1 MNNVEGTDPASA
13 NSCFAFSIR
22 RQTYLDSVA
31 LMRISRS
38 VCELEGV
45 EDAALMMATP
55 ANIAIMLNANLI
67 GAEDRS
73 QLDDVGA
80 SDLLLA
86 VRAGADALCKEALS
100 HAEELLDRPLSN
112 ASSSS
117 SEEQEFR
124 PTTLRLAHEQFP
136 DASLALISVP
146 GEYAAAEA
154 RKALIRG
161 LNVMLFSDNVPLSYE
176 LELKQFAVSRGL
188 IVMGPDCGTAHIAGV
203 PLAFANQVKSGA
215 IGLVGASGT
224 GLQEVMCLLDAQS
237 LGISHAIGVGGRDL
251 SDRIGGLSTLQA
263 LEWLDND
270 AATQRIVVIS
280 KPPAARA
287 LDALIERMNNTDKP
301 VTACLIGLP
310 VNDRQALAGR
320 LASNVRLVYT
330 LEDAAGVPAA
340 GVPAAGDPA
349 AGAAAKAEVNDGE
362 STVVSSSGA
371 GKIRGLFCGG
381 TLCAEAQV
389 VLQESG
395 CDVMSNAPVP
405 GATEIK
411 ADVENPMHSDKAQH
425 VLLDLGADEFT
436 AGKPHPMIE
445 PQLRSDW
452 IEQAMAMSDTSVL
465 LLDCVLGFGSHQD
478 PAGVIVEA
486 LNRVQ
491 SASNGSDNNK
501 YPTAIIASVTGT
513 EQDFQ
518 NKSRQIEKLQN
529 VGVVVCR
536 SNAEAARQALQAQ
549 LKTL

>member
-1 MNNVEGTDPASA
+1 MNNVEGTDPVSA

-117 SEEQEFR
+117 SEDQEFR

-161 LNVMLFSDNVPLSYE
+161 LNVMLFSDNVSLSYE
-176 LELKQFAVSRGL
+176 LELKQFAVSQGL
-188 IVMGPDCGTAHIAGV
+188 IVMGPDCGTAHVAGV
-203 PLAFANQVKSGA
+203 PLAFANPVNSGS

-287 LDALIERMNNTDKP
+287 LDALIERMNNIDKP

-310 VNDRQALAGR
+310 VNDRQALADR

-330 LEDAAGVPAA
+330 LEDAAG
-340 GVPAAGDPA
+340 DPA
-349 AGAAAKAEVNDGE
+349 AGTAAKAEVNDSE

-518 NKSRQIEKLQN
+518 NKSRQIEKLKN
-529 VGVVVCR
+529 AGVVVCR
-536 SNAEAARQALQAQ
+536 SNAEATRQALQAQ
-549 LKTL
+549 LKAGA

>member
-1 MNNVEGTDPASA
+1 M
-13 NSCFAFSIR
+13 
-22 RQTYLDSVA
+22 
-31 LMRISRS
+31 
-38 VCELEGV
+38 
-45 EDAALMMATP
+45 
-55 ANIAIMLNANLI
+55 
-67 GAEDRS
+67 
-73 QLDDVGA
+73 
-80 SDLLLA
+80 
-86 VRAGADALCKEALS
+86 
-100 HAEELLDRPLSN
+100 
-112 ASSSS
+112 
-117 SEEQEFR
+117 
-124 PTTLRLAHEQFP
+124 
-136 DASLALISVP
+136 
-146 GEYAAAEA
+146 
-154 RKALIRG
+154 
-161 LNVMLFSDNVPLSYE
+161 
-176 LELKQFAVSRGL
+176 
-188 IVMGPDCGTAHIAGV
+188 
-203 PLAFANQVKSGA
+203 
-215 IGLVGASGT
+215 
-224 GLQEVMCLLDAQS
+224 
-237 LGISHAIGVGGRDL
+237 
-251 SDRIGGLSTLQA
+251 
-263 LEWLDND
+263 
-270 AATQRIVVIS
+270 IS

-310 VNDRQALAGR
+310 VSDRQAIAKR
-320 LASNVRLVYT
+320 LASNVQLVYT
-330 LEDAAGVPAA
+330 LEGAAGVPAA
-340 GVPAAGDPA
+340 GVPAAT
-349 AGAAAKAEVNDGE
+349 AEVKVGE
-362 STVVSSSGA
+362 STVASSSGT

-491 SASNGSDNNK
+491 SASNSSDNNK

-518 NKSRQIEKLQN
+518 NKSRQIEKLKN
-529 VGVVVCR
+529 AGVVVCR
-536 SNAEAARQALQAQ
+536 SNAEATRQALQAQ
-549 LKTL
+549 LKAGA